1 MVESTQAMPT
11 SHRMRQGPAPQ
22 TSVVFAHEP
31 NALQSS
37 SQREA
42 PTQVNVRPAHPVS
55 GHCMAV
61 GPLVVR
67 MVWFGHTLL
76 SQVGVHVVSHVP
88 ASYPQGTLPPVPP
101 PVPTSSELNP
111 DTF

>member
-1 MVESTQAMPT
+1 
-11 SHRMRQGPAPQ
+11 
-22 TSVVFAHEP
+22 
-31 NALQSS
+31 
-37 SQREA
+37 
-42 PTQVNVRPAHPVS
+42 
-55 GHCMAV
+55 MAV